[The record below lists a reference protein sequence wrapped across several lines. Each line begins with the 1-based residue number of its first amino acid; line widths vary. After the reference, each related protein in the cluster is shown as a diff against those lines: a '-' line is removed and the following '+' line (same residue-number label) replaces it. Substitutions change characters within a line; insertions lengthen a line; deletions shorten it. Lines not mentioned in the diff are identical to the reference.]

1 MDRREF
7 VVSSAALGA
16 AAALPTV
23 AAAQTGTL
31 SNTGSDS
38 PSAPPDGLRLAAF
51 RKETTRQ
58 LTTFNLAR
66 KSKTIPVPRG
76 RRVTIGEVKGHGYI
90 AQFWLTFPGWFWQ
103 HWNPKAPI
111 NQSILKT
118 LILRIYWD
126 GAEQPAVAAPVGD
139 FFGAGLCEVASFASR
154 YFGTSSGG
162 FFCKWPMP
170 FRKHFRVELENVDP
184 ELDTEVFSNIL
195 YQLTDS
201 LPEPVGYF
209 HAQFNTAQNSGAAP
223 VPIAEARGQGHYTG
237 CLLYMQ
243 GQERNYLSFLE
254 APEYVY
260 VDGDWE
266 TPRIVGTGL
275 EDYFLGGWYFR
286 EGPFIGPYHG
296 VPVKDALNASVAM
309 YRVHE
314 ADAIRFQERLKFAF
328 VNPWSPDRLKP
339 FCYSSVAFLY
349 LDRAEGQGPLMPSA
363 KKLLCWY
370 RIRNTDH
377 QSIP

>member
-16 AAALPTV
+16 AAVLPTA
-23 AAAQTGTL
+23 AAAQTSTL
-31 SNTGSDS
+31 SSTRSDP
-38 PSAPPDGLRLAAF
+38 PSAPPDILRLAAF

-76 RRVTIGEVKGHGYI
+76 RRVTIGEVKGQGYI

-111 NQSILKT
+111 NPSILKT

-170 FRKHFRVELENVDP
+170 FRKRFRVELENVDP
-184 ELDTEVFSNIL
+184 ELDTEVFCNIL
-195 YQLTDS
+195 YQLTDA
-201 LPEPVGYF
+201 LPEPLAISTPSSTPLKTV
-209 HAQFNTAQNSGAAP
+209 
-223 VPIAEARGQGHYTG
+223 ARRR
-237 CLLYMQ
+237 C
-243 GQERNYLSFLE
+243 RS
-254 APEYVY
+254 
-260 VDGDWE
+260 
-266 TPRIVGTGL
+266 PR
-275 EDYFLGGWYFR
+275 R
-286 EGPFIGPYHG
+286 
-296 VPVKDALNASVAM
+296 M
-309 YRVHE
+309 
-314 ADAIRFQERLKFAF
+314 
-328 VNPWSPDRLKP
+328 
-339 FCYSSVAFLY
+339 
-349 LDRAEGQGPLMPSA
+349 DRATTQDASSACRARSGTILAFSRRRSTFMLTAIGSRRASSALVWRTISFAAGTSA
-363 KKLLCWY
+363 KAPLSVLITVCRSK
-370 RIRNTDH
+370 T
-377 QSIP
+377 P